1 MGPRVWRQGGHRL
14 ARHAPL
20 PPRPAPRQAP
30 RFPHRPLGPRFLTHL
45 NKRVVR
51 SKRGSPSR
59 GKRSMGRTSP
69 GAKDGPG
76 FGALCAAGWWGT
88 PVGRLRSM
96 NGTFWSTSNARA
108 PLAGPGAGRPWGRLP
123 SPCCCPFQVSTPGLG
138 RGGFSCKRQ
147 TLSARSH
154 HRRPRKGRPST
165 PHAVREPPR
174 WCPGSGGSRDAAGGS
189 ASDAGAEDVHRG
201 PCPTRG
207 PRRGR
212 RAPEVQG
219 EDRRRTVFAAG
230 GRLGPAAASRAID
243 LAGRPGLRG
252 RQSAQSRP
260 AGSVSLA
267 IRRAKLPTPANS
279 HLPGS
284 HRTCFSNA
292 RGTRSS
298 CWGHTH

>member
-1 MGPRVWRQGGHRL
+1 MESDPWV
-14 ARHAPL
+14 ARAL
-20 PPRPAPRQAP
+20 ERRTALG
-30 RFPHRPLGPRFLTHL
+30 LGPYVQR
-45 NKRVVR
+45 
-51 SKRGSPSR
+51 
-59 GKRSMGRTSP
+59 
-69 GAKDGPG
+69 DGG
-76 FGALCAAGWWGT
+76 GT

-147 TLSARSH
+147 TLSARSC

-174 WCPGSGGSRDAAGGS
+174 RCPGSGGSRDAAGGS

-219 EDRRRTVFAAG
+219 EGESANRVRG
-230 GRLGPAAASRAID
+230 GRTPGPSGCFASD
-243 LAGRPGLRG
+243 RPR
-252 RQSAQSRP
+252 RP
-260 AGSVSLA
+260 AGAPRKTVRTEPLRRKRVSG
-267 IRRAKLPTPANS
+267 NQ
-279 HLPGS
+279 
-284 HRTCFSNA
+284 TCKAPDSREQPPSGKPSDLFQ
-292 RGTRSS
+292 
-298 CWGHTH
+298 

>member
-1 MGPRVWRQGGHRL
+1 
-14 ARHAPL
+14 
-20 PPRPAPRQAP
+20 
-30 RFPHRPLGPRFLTHL
+30 
-45 NKRVVR
+45 
-51 SKRGSPSR
+51 
-59 GKRSMGRTSP
+59 MGRTSP

-76 FGALCAAGWWGT
+76 FGALCAAGWWGDACRQAQKHERNILVHVKRKS
-88 PVGRLRSM
+88 PPRR
-96 NGTFWSTSNARA
+96 
-108 PLAGPGAGRPWGRLP
+108 AGRWPTLGAASLP
-123 SPCCCPFQVSTPGLG
+123 LLLPLSSLDTGVVGG
-138 RGGFSCKRQ
+138 GGFSCKRQ
-147 TLSARSH
+147 TLSARSR

-165 PHAVREPPR
+165 PHAVREPPCR
-174 WCPGSGGSRDAAGGS
+174 CPGSGGSRDAAGGS
-189 ASDAGAEDVHRG
+189 ASDAGAEDVHCG

-243 LAGRPGLRG
+243 PAGRPGLRG

-284 HRTCFSNA
+284 HRTYFSNA